1 MVILEDR
8 YFQYYVIRPMKGG
21 GKKRK
26 RERENSAREFLRLR
40 WGGGDGLRR
49 AYINQPPHRWFAGSG
64 HRIDSHK
71 HATVSSVLTLWSIAY
86 YFRYWHSWRDSSG
99 GRFPKWTPSIPPP
112 LCFDSNPELLNP
124 LLFGNMDREKIL
136 RFFSI
141 ETISCEFTRILQL
154 SPLLEGNFLVISI
167 SLRNFYKEL
176 IVCRGCDYYTRAERR
191 REGRRDEIARSND
204 EQEEGKMSNNWNK
217 NNEWIGS
224 AR

>member
-1 MVILEDR
+1 MPPSPPCSPSDLLRIIFVIDT
-8 YFQYYVIRPMKGG
+8 
-21 GKKRK
+21 
-26 RERENSAREFLRLR
+26 REEIARA
-40 WGGGDGLRR
+40 D
-49 AYINQPPHRWFAGSG
+49 
-64 HRIDSHK
+64 D
-71 HATVSSVLTLWSIAY
+71 
-86 YFRYWHSWRDSSG
+86 
-99 GRFPKWTPSIPPP
+99 FPNGPLPY

-217 NNEWIGS
+217 NNE
-224 AR
+224 